1 MKLFRIMLTIA
12 FVTISMQGYTQKKE
26 ELKEDSKAAE
36 LYNDYGYGAA
46 LEAVDENDGTVDA
59 SQTTPVRLLADS
71 YRLTGDTHNAE
82 YWYGVITKGGNAEP
96 LDMLYYAQALQSNG
110 RYPEAKKWFLEYS
123 QAAGNDSNVGQ
134 RLADVCD
141 IAASLQADADVLIKN
156 MEELNSEKLDFSP
169 MFYRDGLV
177 FTSTRDQNKNLS
189 KRKDLWTND
198 NFMDLYFAEVSA
210 DDISS
215 GLSTL
220 FKDANIKY
228 HDGTATFTQDQ
239 NTMYFA
245 RSNSGKGGKRRKD
258 KKGIT
263 RLKIYESKSGGKGWS
278 EAKELAFNDDDF
290 DTCHPTL
297 SEDGNVLFFSSDRP
311 GGFGGMDLYK
321 SRRMG
326 NGWSEPENLGPEI
339 NTEGN
344 EIFPYIHEDG
354 TLFFASNGLPGIG
367 GLDIFSTVGV
377 QGQDYNTT
385 WSKPNNLGKPLNT
398 KKDDFGLIVDIS
410 GTKGYFTSNREGGH
424 GMDDIYSF
432 ICKKGIHNIGKSI
445 AESTLVTT
453 TISVCDEETGV
464 YLTDVNVNVFTMDEK
479 NGNDG
484 FAMNQLDDEFLMELK
499 PIDASRE
506 KYTLNLVKR
515 RNGKSQNADSQFFT
529 NKDGK
534 FSPAFS
540 TKEKYQLKL
549 TKEGYEELDY
559 EFFYNEYLKNK
570 IDCIPMRKLNCT
582 QFVGTVINK
591 KYQKVLPDS
600 DVAIMNK
607 CTGEITKTTADRE
620 GKFSFCMDCDCEYEI
635 MASKKYFSAD
645 LKIAEKFPCN
655 KTLALD
661 FYLENKDNSLL
672 SLNAPSPS
680 PQPVTYAANPYPPVN
695 YNYPP
700 PSPNYNP
707 YKVGM
712 VIELKNIFYDFDKS
726 YIREDAAPE
735 LDKVV
740 DLLRNYPSMRIELG
754 SHTDARA
761 TNKYNQAL
769 SQRRANEAVDYIVKR
784 GIARYRIVAMGYGE
798 NVLKNH
804 CADGMDCPEELHQ
817 RNRRT
822 EIKVL
827 EFDPRELDVRY
838 IDNAPRIIDTP
849 NGRMR

>member
-1 MKLFRIMLTIA
+1 
-12 FVTISMQGYTQKKE
+12 MQGYTQKKE

-59 SQTTPVRLLADS
+59 SQAAPVRLLADS

-82 YWYGVITKGGNAEP
+82 YWYGVITKGDNAEP

-110 RYPEAKKWFLEYS
+110 RYSEAKKWFLEYS
-123 QAAGNDSNVGQ
+123 QAAGNNSNVGQ

-141 IAASLQADADVLIKN
+141 IAATLQADADVIVKN

-177 FTSTRDQNKNLS
+177 FTSTRDHNKNLS

-220 FKDANIKY
+220 FKDVNIKY

-245 RSNSGKGGKRRKD
+245 RSNSGKGGKRKKD

-278 EAKELAFNDDDF
+278 EAKELTFNDDEY

-311 GGFGGMDLYK
+311 GGYGGMDLYK
-321 SRRMG
+321 SRRIG
-326 NGWSEPENLGPEI
+326 NGWSEPENLGAEI

-367 GLDIFSTVGV
+367 GLDIFSTIGV
-377 QGQDYNTT
+377 QNQDFNTT

-410 GTKGYFTSNREGGH
+410 GTKGYFTSNREGGN

-445 AESTLVTT
+445 AKSTLVTT
-453 TISVCDEETGV
+453 TISVCDEKTGE
-464 YLTDVNVNVFTMDEK
+464 LLSDVNVNVFSMDET
-479 NGNDG
+479 NSSNG

-499 PIDASRE
+499 PIDDKRE

-515 RNGKSQNADSQFFT
+515 GSRVSQGADNQFFT
-529 NKDGK
+529 NKDGQ
-534 FSPAFS
+534 FSPSFS
-540 TKEKYQLKL
+540 TKENYKIKL
-549 TKEGYEELDY
+549 EKDGYELLDY
-559 EFFYNEYLKNK
+559 DFNYNDYLKTKDN
-570 IDCIPMRKLNCT
+570 CIPMRRLNCT
-582 QFVGTVINK
+582 QFMGTVLNK
-591 KYQKVLPDS
+591 KYKKVMPNAE
-600 DVAIMNK
+600 VTVMNQ
-607 CTGEITKTTADRE
+607 CTGEVENMTSDKN
-620 GKFSFCMDCDCEYEI
+620 GKFSFCMECGCDYEI
-635 MASKKYFSAD
+635 LATKQYFSQD
-645 LKIAEKFPCN
+645 IKMAEKFECN
-655 KTLALD
+655 ETLALD
-661 FYLENKDNSLL
+661 FLLENSGGGLAG
-672 SLNAPSPS
+672 LNTPIPTPN
-680 PQPVTYAANPYPPVN
+680 PQPTGYAGYPYPNPYPPMN

-700 PSPNYNP
+700 PPPNYNP
-707 YKVGM
+707 NLYKVGM

-726 YIREDAAPE
+726 YIREDASPE

-761 TNKYNQAL
+761 TNAYNQAL
-769 SQRRANEAVDYIVKR
+769 SQRRANEAVKYIVKK

-798 NVLKNH
+798 HVLKNH
-804 CADGMDCPEELHQ
+804 CADGIECPEEAHQ

-849 NGRMR
+849 NGRIR